1 MADIDLPLWSVPPN
15 WSTPVTER
23 LDWLTD
29 VMTSRSFSEQRRA
42 IRLTPRRSFE
52 FLINPTDR
60 VRSYVDQWSHR
71 IAANLMLLP
80 LWHDIGKT
88 TAGVV
93 PTDVTIPMDTRWM
106 EFEVGGLGVLYVN
119 PFVHEVFEID
129 AITDTEITTVD
140 GIAATWPKGT
150 AVLPV
155 RRVRLDPEVKLS
167 NITSRVGGATMSFI
181 VDSDN
186 PLALDAEPLTIYEG
200 FPLMTLEPNR
210 LDALETQFNRVMDE
224 LDLQIGRVHRYDE
237 NDRSAQVQF
246 YNWTARGREEHH
258 KLRQSLY
265 RLHGRQKGVWMPS
278 FNQDI
283 ILSAD
288 LAAADTTASIE
299 NIGYDALG
307 GVIAG
312 RDHVVIR
319 GDDYE
324 YHPLKITSSAPISAD
339 EEQIGFSGAAGFDAL
354 AGSHGA
360 FLSLVRMDQD
370 SVEITHHTDST
381 GACEVSAAFRSFSPA
396 RVAPAILVQAPAE
409 AVMGAEPCGVADNA
423 PCPITAFDGWDY
435 EFSALI
441 QWNSHDAVPGFYIWP
456 PPGGTGGNGTG
467 GTIGSDWASTFA
479 PPDSNSRWAARRI
492 NMGTPGG
499 SPDIN
504 GVGTW
509 NVYLDMGVV
518 NVFGE
523 VPQNKLQI
531 YVYARHW
538 SQSRPGSLVAEYH
551 DVTANGPFN
560 NINVS
565 LSMDIDWRDYR

>member
-1 MADIDLPLWSVPPN
+1 MQ
-15 WSTPVTER
+15 
-23 LDWLTD
+23 
-29 VMTSRSFSEQRRA
+29 SRSFAEQRRA

-71 IAANLMLLP
+71 IASNKMLLP

-88 TAGVV
+88 TAGIV

-106 EFEVGGLGVLYVN
+106 EFEVGGLGVLYIN

-129 AITDTEITTVD
+129 AITDTTITTVG

-186 PLALDAEPLTIYEG
+186 PLTLDAEPLPIYEG

-246 YNWTARGREEHH
+246 YNWTARGRQEHH

-288 LAAADTTASIE
+288 LLAADTTAHIE
-299 NIGYDALG
+299 NIGYKALG

-319 GDDYE
+319 GDDYA

-339 EEQIGFSGAAGFDAL
+339 EEQIGFSAAAGFDAI
-354 AGSHGA
+354 AGSHGS

-370 SVEITHHTDST
+370 SVEITHHTDSM
-381 GACEVSAAFRSFSPA
+381 GVCEVSAAFRSFSPA
-396 RVAPAILVQAPAE
+396 RAAPAILLQAVPA
-409 AVMGAEPCGVADNA
+409 AVMGTDPCGTPDGVPCA
-423 PCPITAFDGWDY
+423 PVVFPGWDY
-435 EFSALI
+435 EIAVYEVYTTYDNLAL
-441 QWNSHDAVPGFYIWP
+441 YIWP
-456 PPGGTGGNGTG
+456 PPGGTGGNAIGGLIGTDYPTG
-467 GTIGSDWASTFA
+467 
-479 PPDSNSRWAARRI
+479 PPGANTAMHVRRI
-492 NMGTPGG
+492 NMGDPMGTPGY
-499 SPDIN
+499 PTN
-504 GVGTW
+504 TEGVGTW
-509 NVYLDMGVV
+509 TAYLALDGGYSDTADFYVFIRHYTQDFNFSAPAATLLARPTGGV
-518 NVFGE
+518 F
-523 VPQNKLQI
+523 
-531 YVYARHW
+531 H
-538 SQSRPGSLVAEYH
+538 
-551 DVTANGPFN
+551 
-560 NINVS
+560 NIPVS
-565 LSMDIDWRDYR
+565 LSMAIDWRLYR